1 MAEDGKFPEV
11 DHCDQGELFESHASL
26 LANENVEEFSQLTK
40 SCFLNFQ
47 TCHLLFLTCLIYNS
61 KTVFDLKE

>member
-1 MAEDGKFPEV
+1 MGEDAKFPQI

-26 LANENVEEFSQLTK
+26 LADENIEFSQLTK
-40 SCFLNFQ
+40 SCFLNLQ
-47 TCHLLFLTCLIYNS
+47 TCHLLFLKCLIYNS